1 MGILTN
7 IIAAEEDEVEA
18 IGESLQP
25 LDEWS
30 GIALRDLT
38 IPRIV
43 MLHCLLTGDLFDDAF
58 ILYEPIYLSA
68 AEGALV
74 LRMAEGAV
82 ARLVDL
88 DEEALAAVA
97 DELMAT
103 EEYEDTGWS
112 DEDVGAMLAAL
123 GDLARLAESQGQTLF
138 VWLHPLRT

>member
-1 MGILTN
+1 M
-7 IIAAEEDEVEA
+7 
-18 IGESLQP
+18 
-25 LDEWS
+25 
-30 GIALRDLT
+30 
-38 IPRIV
+38 
-43 MLHCLLTGDLFDDAF
+43 
-58 ILYEPIYLSA
+58 
-68 AEGALV
+68 
-74 LRMAEGAV
+74 
-82 ARLVDL
+82 ARLADL